1 MCQPRFGLDSP
12 IATSSS
18 GARYGKGRRSS
29 ARMQL
34 KIVALTPIP
43 SVRQRIAA
51 MENAGLLA
59 SVRRAKRTSEIM
71 GRWRGSAD
79 RTFARAQGL
88 EPLAD
93 GRQIPCYRDLRP
105 GSASAG

>member
-1 MCQPRFGLDSP
+1 MLSVVRFSACQLRKFGYDTEFMCHPRFGLDSP

-71 GRWRGSAD
+71 GRRRG
-79 RTFARAQGL
+79 T
-88 EPLAD
+88 AD
-93 GRQIPCYRDLRP
+93 GTF
-105 GSASAG
+105 